1 MTAIDRDRDI
11 VLGYR
16 DLELLHCFK
25 NFPVFM
31 GCTDQPIDQDIVHDM
46 NICISQ
52 GTGMLQLNP
61 VLPLDVV
68 YQKEHDSGTTG
79 ASWMHHH
86 RSLAEFISRYNP
98 SSVFEIGGGHGMLNA
113 EYCENHGYVMWRI
126 LESNPSP
133 VPGCQAEFQK
143 GFFNADTEIDKD
155 VDMLVHSH
163 CLEHFYQ
170 PTEFFDRAAKLKA
183 GTMMCFSVP
192 NLQAH
197 LERCYTSVLNFEHTY
212 FCTEDIIEY
221 WLAKSGFE
229 LVDKYYYRD
238 DHSIFYAARKVDNID
253 HTPVTNMYNRNKS
266 MFENYINYHK
276 KLVADINTITEA
288 TDRPV
293 FLFGAHVFNQFLLNF
308 GLDSSKI
315 ECLLDNNARKHD
327 KRLYGTALTVKS
339 PAVLADFENPLVIL
353 RSGVFNE
360 EIKQGILATH
370 NAQTEFIE

>member
-1 MTAIDRDRDI
+1 MTIERNCDI
-11 VLGYR
+11 VLGYC
-16 DLELLHCFK
+16 DLEPLYSFK

-31 GCTDQPIDQDIVHDM
+31 GCTDQPAGEDITHDM
-46 NICISQ
+46 NICISR

-79 ASWMHHH
+79 AGWRDHH
-86 RSLAEFISRYNP
+86 RSLATFIAKYNP
-98 SSVFEIGGGHGMLNA
+98 SSVFEIGGAHGILNA

-126 LESNPSP
+126 LESNPNP
-133 VPGCQAEFQK
+133 VPECRAELQK
-143 GFFNADTEIDKD
+143 GFFNADTEIDSD

-170 PTEFFDRAAKLKA
+170 PTEFFDRAEKLKS

-221 WLAKSGFE
+221 WLANSGFE

-238 DHSIFYAARKVDNID
+238 DHSIFYAARKVDNIA
-253 HTPVTNMYNRNKS
+253 HTPVTNMYNRNKGL
-266 MFENYINYHK
+266 FENYINYHK
-276 KLVADINTITEA
+276 KLVADINAKTA
-288 TDRPV
+288 QTDQPV

-308 GLDSSKI
+308 GLDSGKI
-315 ECLLDNNARKHD
+315 VCLLDNNSRKHN

-339 PAVLADFENPLVIL
+339 PAILNDYTKPLVIL

-360 EIKQGILATH
+360 EIKQGIYAFNPEVDFL
-370 NAQTEFIE
+370 E